1 MGICVS
7 LFKVSFHISIFLS
20 SLVGRKKWAG
30 YRTISTQPTVVI
42 VLLGDPLFY
51 CLCFRFLIS
60 YLLFFQSS
68 FKLNIVRDLL

>member
-20 SLVGRKKWAG
+20 SLVGRKEMGRVQDYK
-30 YRTISTQPTVVI
+30 YSTYCGHSSPGRPLI
-42 VLLGDPLFY
+42 LLS
-51 CLCFRFLIS
+51 CFRFLIS

>member
-42 VLLGDPLFY
+42 VLLGDPLLY
-51 CLCFRFLIS
+51 CLRFRFLIS

-68 FKLNIVRDLL
+68 FKLNIVCDLL